1 MNNVLRTTI
10 VAAGALAASATAA
23 VAQPSGDRNPFDGF
37 YVGGMVGY
45 DSLHLNNQSD
55 IPDFDSENGGRI
67 TGLGSDGIAAGA
79 ALGINVPLG
88 DLFVVGVEG
97 TGRWSDAS
105 GNTSVSD
112 NTSDSSIEQG
122 DRWSWGVMGRV
133 GVPISQNT
141 MLYGS
146 GGWGQT
152 RFNTRFI
159 NTPSGGSPTTVFDDG
174 ITRDAWRVGG
184 GVEAA
189 LGGGWTARLDYTY
202 SNYGN
207 YHVVINP
214 TNRLAVSP
222 VAHQVSVGASH
233 YF

>member
-1 MNNVLRTTI
+1 MHHLLRTTC
-10 VAAGALAASATAA
+10 VAAGMLGATVGMA
-23 VAQPSGDRNPFDGF
+23 VAQPASDRNPFDGF

-45 DSLHLNNQSD
+45 DSFHLDNASD
-55 IPDFDSENGGRI
+55 LPDFDEENGGFI

-79 ALGINVPLG
+79 VLGVNMPLS
-88 DLFVVGVEG
+88 DLFIVGIEG

-112 NTSDSSIEQG
+112 NTSETSIEQG
-122 DRWSWGVMGRV
+122 NRWSWGVMGRV
-133 GVPISQNT
+133 GMRVSDGMMI
-141 MLYGS
+141 YGS

-159 NTPSGGSPTTVFDDG
+159 NTPAGGSPTTVFDDG
-174 ITRDAWRVGG
+174 VTRDAWRVGG
-184 GVEAA
+184 GAEIA
-189 LGGGWTARLDYTY
+189 LGGGWTGRLDYTY

-207 YHVVINP
+207 YDVEINP
-214 TNRLAVSP
+214 TNALVVKP
-222 VAHQVSVGASH
+222 EAHQVSVGVSH